1 MVVIYNTTECRT
13 LTYIKQ
19 DIIEWACFEAQNK
32 DVPIHGADLQAFK
45 LIGVILPTFVP

>member
-32 DVPIHGADLQAFK
+32 DVPSHGAELPAFK
-45 LIGVILPTFVP
+45 LICVILPNFFP